1 MVSPHQFFPIFQTN
15 VYPSAQK
22 RKARPF
28 EGFQR
33 RAVVVVPNDETYKER
48 VAAQAAAG
56 NKDIP
61 DEAIMEMKG
70 IVYNHFPSKCTFK
83 EYHDNVMRHLSSQLW
98 SQKRS

>member
-1 MVSPHQFFPIFQTN
+1 MCGFQIETAVTNVSVQHSQTFFPIFQTN

-70 IVYNHFPSKCTFK
+70 IVFNIS
-83 EYHDNVMRHLSSQLW
+83 LI
-98 SQKRS
+98 